1 MNTYAREVLL
11 RLMLLEELLAVA
23 DDEAGLEAMLA
34 GLSRLDEGLLQRL
47 ERDLGLVQT
56 ALERCSPV

>member
-1 MNTYAREVLL
+1 MNIHAREVLL

-23 DDEAGLEAMLA
+23 DDEAGLEALLA